1 MVIPQ
6 RKPELIFKIKK
17 RPKQLLKVEL
27 RKVSSNLLSSVSL
40 LSAEVVESQLGS
52 PPVCVLSVIKYQPWD
67 TPSGS

>member
-27 RKVSSNLLSSVSL
+27 RKVSSSLLSSVSL
-40 LSAEVVESQLGS
+40 LSAEVVERQLGS
-52 PPVCVLSVIKYQPWD
+52 SPACVLSVIKYQP
-67 TPSGS
+67 